1 VAIINF
7 RTLYPEAADRVPNPI
22 PDEMFAQ
29 LTLVQRVSRLS
40 ASDFYMLPDAPGDKT
55 AWEAYRAALR
65 DGPAILA
72 TRNGDEVTLPDP
84 PPEQ

>member
-1 VAIINF
+1 MPTFNLRVGWILTEPPSPMPDDEF
-7 RTLYPEAADRVPNPI
+7 KRRTLILR
-22 PDEMFAQ
+22 Q
-29 LTLVQRVSRLS
+29 QGLS
-40 ASDFYMLPDAPGDKT
+40 GSDYKMLPDVASDKV

-84 PPEQ
+84 PT